1 LVNNTARKSAF
12 YLAGLWIALPL
23 LMGANAPTREDLVK
37 INPDSF
43 APTYASERP
52 DVTNKP
58 RTQGNAGTIAE
69 WLDVA
74 PALPIQNE
82 SALCHLLVTL
92 PAGPMFCYWV
102 QF

>member
-1 LVNNTARKSAF
+1 MNNTARKSAF
-12 YLAGLWIALPL
+12 YLAGLWTALPL
-23 LMGANAPTREDLVK
+23 LMGANAPTREDLAK

-43 APTYASERP
+43 TSSYASERR
-52 DVTNKP
+52 DITNIP
-58 RTQGNAGTIAE
+58 RNAGTIAE

-92 PAGPMFCYWV
+92 PAGPVFCYWV

>member
-1 LVNNTARKSAF
+1 MNNTARKSAL
-12 YLAGLWIALPL
+12 YLVGLWTALPL
-23 LMGANAPTREDLVK
+23 LMGANTPTREDLVK

-43 APTYASERP
+43 TSVYASERP
-52 DVTNKP
+52 DITDKP
-58 RTQGNAGTIAE
+58 RTHGNAGTIAE

-92 PAGPMFCYWV
+92 PAGTVFCYWV